1 MNLVNS
7 YLFLLNNVVIWA
19 IFMLAIFCYA
29 LLMEM
34 CFLSRCSESW
44 QNRIHNWSGSI
55 KILLSSLPL
64 LGLLGTISGLLKTFE
79 NMAQNRGISIQELM
93 SGGIAEAL
101 FTTQLGLVMV
111 IPGLLMFSYLR
122 RRLTRWQIRELV

>member
-1 MNLVNS
+1 MTLIS
-7 YLFLLNNVVIWA
+7 SHLFLLNNGVIWA
-19 IFMLAIFCYA
+19 IFILAIVCYA
-29 LLMEM
+29 LLIEL
-34 CFLSRCSESW
+34 CFIKPCCHHW
-44 QNRIHNWSGSI
+44 QQKTHNWSASI

-79 NMAQNRGISIQELM
+79 YMTLNNGFAIQELL

-111 IPGLLMFSYLR
+111 IPGLLMFNYLQR
-122 RRLTRWQIRELV
+122 RMVSWQLEQSA

>member
-1 MNLVNS
+1 MNLVNA

-19 IFMLAIFCYA
+19 IFLLAIFCYA
-29 LLMEM
+29 LLLEL
-34 CFLSRCSESW
+34 CFLSHCNEHW
-44 QNRIHNWSGSI
+44 QNIIHDWSGSI
-55 KILLSSLPL
+55 KIMLSSLPL

-79 NMAQNRGISIQELM
+79 HMANNQGLAMQELM

-122 RRLTRWQIRELV
+122 RRLASWQIRTLE